1 LDISVELREM
11 DEEKKKQEFR
21 IGLTILILLGTFT
34 IGEFF
39 VGSVAPTWA
48 AVLLV
53 IASLKAY
60 YVVRDYM
67 HIGRVF
73 EPEEEVS

>member
-1 LDISVELREM
+1 M
-11 DEEKKKQEFR
+11 DEDKKKQEYWKGF
-21 IGLTILILLGTFT
+21 TILILLGTFT

-39 VGSVAPTWA
+39 VGSVAPAWA
-48 AVLLV
+48 AVLIV